1 MTRLRLYLT
10 WLYTATT
17 SLILALALTSLFL
30 LRIKE
35 TRQAKG
41 QGIPGGVKLF

>member
-35 TRQAKG
+35 TVR
-41 QGIPGGVKLF
+41 LS